1 MSAAA
6 QSGNASAIA
15 AISVAVKCEKR
26 PEPKDRGR
34 DEGTGRLSDF
44 RSVLRE
50 FRFRKSDLRAGERKR
65 SVVKRLKTSGKSS
78 SATTVASG
86 EESSRGAGACWSFI
100 VQAPME

>member
-15 AISVAVKCEKR
+15 VISVAVKCEKR

-34 DEGTGRLSDF
+34 DEGTGRF
-44 RSVLRE
+44 RQ
-50 FRFRKSDLRAGERKR
+50 SDLRVGERKR
-65 SVVKRLKTSGKSS
+65 SVVKRLKTSRKSS

-86 EESSRGAGACWSFI
+86 EESGRGAGACWSFI

>member
-1 MSAAA
+1 MSVAA

-44 RSVLRE
+44 RSVLKW
-50 FRFRKSDLRAGERKR
+50 FRFRQSDLRAGERKKIGR
-65 SVVKRLKTSGKSS
+65 KALKDIG
-78 SATTVASG
+78 
-86 EESSRGAGACWSFI
+86 
-100 VQAPME
+100 

>member
-34 DEGTGRLSDF
+34 DEGTGRF
-44 RSVLRE
+44 HQ
-50 FRFRKSDLRAGERKR
+50 SDLRAGERKR